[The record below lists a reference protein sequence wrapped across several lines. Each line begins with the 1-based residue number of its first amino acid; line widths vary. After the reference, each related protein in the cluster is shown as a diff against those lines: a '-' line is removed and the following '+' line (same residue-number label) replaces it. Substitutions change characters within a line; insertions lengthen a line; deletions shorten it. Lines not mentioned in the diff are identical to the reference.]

1 MGDFV
6 TKQGKVAVVTGATAE
21 MFQIVWEKWSRLDV
35 FVANAGGID
44 GDSKY
49 NFSRRDA
56 AVDNLPPEPNTIC
69 TDVDFK
75 GVMYG
80 TTLATHFM
88 RHNPQGKGGKIIVTG
103 SMVGVYPCATFPE
116 YCAAKAAVH
125 QWVRTVG
132 PVLQKKDNITVNCVM
147 PGGIE
152 TPAMPGFS
160 EAFLPEQM
168 TLQST
173 LMSGYDLF
181 LEDEENSKTGHLI
194 EAAHKD
200 LIPWEKPEYKSGAFA
215 KRTHA
220 VYEPWFSMLH
230 GECSELPGALHG
242 PPSGGPKIIAVTGA
256 TGSQG
261 GGVLNVMKG
270 VPGWKV
276 RALTRN
282 LTSDAAKKLTG
293 AGIEVVKA
301 DFDDEGSL
309 RQAFDG
315 VQAVFAVTN
324 WWEHLFQGK
333 SQDEAG
339 EIEEEQGMKLARA
352 AAATPTLEHY
362 IWSTTP
368 SAKRKFKGK
377 VLTPH
382 MDYKA
387 NVDARIK
394 AELPSLAAITTYLYF
409 GYYPQNMAFFPLI
422 KPIEYPGNGQFIQT
436 LPTKP
441 DAIVLNS
448 GDMTVN
454 PGIWVRQ
461 VLATGAKAYG
471 KYANVALEKLTF
483 QEMIDIW
490 SEVTGKKGVLIETTI
505 DAWTKLWGPAGN
517 ELGLQFKFGE
527 LCDPWEVDET
537 FISPEELSIDRD
549 EVVGFRGTI
558 EGLKHLF

>member
-1 MGDFV
+1 ML
-6 TKQGKVAVVTGATAE
+6 
-21 MFQIVWEKWSRLDV
+21 QIVWEKWSRLDV

-230 GECSELPGALHG
+230 GERSELPGALHG

-309 RQAFDG
+309 RQAFD
-315 VQAVFAVTN
+315 V
-324 WWEHLFQGK
+324 
-333 SQDEAG
+333 
-339 EIEEEQGMKLARA
+339 
-352 AAATPTLEHY
+352 
-362 IWSTTP
+362 
-368 SAKRKFKGK
+368 SAK
-377 VLTPH
+377 V
-382 MDYKA
+382 
-387 NVDARIK
+387 
-394 AELPSLAAITTYLYF
+394 
-409 GYYPQNMAFFPLI
+409 FP
-422 KPIEYPGNGQFIQT
+422 GMT
-436 LPTKP
+436 LPYLLAVGCP
-441 DAIVLNS
+441 SRLRSYELVGAPV
-448 GDMTVN
+448 
-454 PGIWVRQ
+454 PG
-461 VLATGAKAYG
+461 
-471 KYANVALEKLTF
+471 
-483 QEMIDIW
+483 
-490 SEVTGKKGVLIETTI
+490 
-505 DAWTKLWGPAGN
+505 
-517 ELGLQFKFGE
+517 
-527 LCDPWEVDET
+527 
-537 FISPEELSIDRD
+537 
-549 EVVGFRGTI
+549 
-558 EGLKHLF
+558 

>member
-1 MGDFV
+1 
-6 TKQGKVAVVTGATAE
+6 
-21 MFQIVWEKWSRLDV
+21 MFQTVWKKWSRLDI

-56 AVDNLPPEPNTIC
+56 AVDDLPPEPNTSC

-75 GVMYG
+75 GVIYG

-88 RHNPQGKGGKIIVTG
+88 RRNPQVKGGKIIVTG

-160 EAFLPEQM
+160 EAFLPQQM

-181 LEDEENSKTGHLI
+181 LEDEDNSKTGQLI
-194 EAAHKD
+194 EAAHRD
-200 LIPWEKPEYKSGAFA
+200 LIPWEQSEYKSGAFA

-230 GECSELPGALHG
+230 GERSELLGALQG
-242 PPSGGPKIIAVTGA
+242 PPSRGPKIIAVTGA

-282 LTSDAAKKLTG
+282 PTSDAAKRL
-293 AGIEVVKA
+293 ADCGIEVVKA
-301 DFDDEGSL
+301 DFDDESSL
-309 RQAFDG
+309 RQAFDVSAENSRSMTLPNLLALG
-315 VQAVFAVTN
+315 CPSRLRGHELVGTLVPGQEPRRGGRDRGRARHEASSSCCSNSFAGTL
-324 WWEHLFQGK
+324 HLVYDTK
-333 SQDEAG
+333 C
-339 EIEEEQGMKLARA
+339 
-352 AAATPTLEHY
+352 
-362 IWSTTP
+362 
-368 SAKRKFKGK
+368 
-377 VLTPH
+377 
-382 MDYKA
+382 
-387 NVDARIK
+387 K
-394 AELPSLAAITTYLYF
+394 AEVEGEGSDTAHGLQSQCRRPHQGRATASRCDHDLF
-409 GYYPQNMAFFPLI
+409 
-422 KPIEYPGNGQFIQT
+422 
-436 LPTKP
+436 
-441 DAIVLNS
+441 VL
-448 GDMTVN
+448 
-454 PGIWVRQ
+454 R
-461 VLATGAKAYG
+461 VLSP
-471 KYANVALEKLTF
+471 EH
-483 QEMIDIW
+483 
-490 SEVTGKKGVLIETTI
+490 GVL
-505 DAWTKLWGPAGN
+505 
-517 ELGLQFKFGE
+517 
-527 LCDPWEVDET
+527 
-537 FISPEELSIDRD
+537 SPY
-549 EVVGFRGTI
+549 
-558 EGLKHLF
+558 